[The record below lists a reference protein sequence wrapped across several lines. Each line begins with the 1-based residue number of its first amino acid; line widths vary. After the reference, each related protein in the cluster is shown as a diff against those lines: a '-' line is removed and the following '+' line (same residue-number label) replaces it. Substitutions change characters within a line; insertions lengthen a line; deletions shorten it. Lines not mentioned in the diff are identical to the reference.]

1 MIEFK
6 NVHLNI
12 KNVDV
17 SNDISFKI
25 MDNTVTCFLGS
36 KNSGKSSI
44 LKMIAGIYKSYT
56 GEILIDDKNIRDFK
70 EKKIGIVNE
79 QEEKDTYITVVEY
92 LNFYGS
98 LYDTIEKDQLSEFID
113 EMLNRFSL
121 MSYKYTYMHQL
132 EKENYK
138 FVEMIRLLIYDPDI
152 FLLDNLFFGDNVEYH
167 EKMFAFIK
175 TLIGKKTIIFASR
188 NTNYIESI
196 CDNIGILDNGILIA
210 FDKKEDIYKYA
221 DIVDKI
227 EIKVLGDIDRVVSK
241 LKENDK
247 ILNISY
253 DDSSIVIALKSKD
266 RYMDH
271 KEIEYGILKS
281 LIDNNIKVYSFRK
294 QQVRYEQL
302 FEGIS

>member
-79 QEEKDTYITVVEY
+79 QEEKDTYITVAEY

-98 LYDTIEKDQLSEFID
+98 LYDTIEKDRLSEFID
-113 EMLNRFSL
+113 EMLNRFSI

>member
-138 FVEMIRLLIYDPDI
+138 FVEMIRLLIYDPDV

>member
-70 EKKIGIVNE
+70 EKKIGIINE

-167 EKMFAFIK
+167 EKMFTFIK

-253 DDSSIVIALKSKD
+253 DDSSIVIAMKSKD

-271 KEIEYGILKS
+271 KEIEYGILKY

>member
-79 QEEKDTYITVVEY
+79 QDEKDTYITVVEY

>member
-79 QEEKDTYITVVEY
+79 QEEKDTYITVAEY

>member
-113 EMLNRFSL
+113 EMLNRF
-121 MSYKYTYMHQL
+121 Y
-132 EKENYK
+132 
-138 FVEMIRLLIYDPDI
+138 
-152 FLLDNLFFGDNVEYH
+152 
-167 EKMFAFIK
+167 
-175 TLIGKKTIIFASR
+175 
-188 NTNYIESI
+188 
-196 CDNIGILDNGILIA
+196 
-210 FDKKEDIYKYA
+210 
-221 DIVDKI
+221 
-227 EIKVLGDIDRVVSK
+227 
-241 LKENDK
+241 
-247 ILNISY
+247 
-253 DDSSIVIALKSKD
+253 VI
-266 RYMDH
+266 
-271 KEIEYGILKS
+271 
-281 LIDNNIKVYSFRK
+281 
-294 QQVRYEQL
+294 
-302 FEGIS
+302 